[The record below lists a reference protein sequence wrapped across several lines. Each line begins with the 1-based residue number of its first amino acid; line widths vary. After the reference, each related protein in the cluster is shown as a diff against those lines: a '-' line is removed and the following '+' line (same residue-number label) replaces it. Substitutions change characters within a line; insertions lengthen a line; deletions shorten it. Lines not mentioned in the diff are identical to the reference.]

1 MRKIIFLFIATLV
14 VFANSCKDITTEDT
28 SRITYYVTFQF
39 DDAIGT
45 DQFGNSKVIIPKG
58 TSYDVTQHFT
68 ATEGDKDVASS
79 AQIDGTVDGNT
90 PGYYPVAYSAVN
102 VDGYAA
108 AKVKG
113 IFVSDPS
120 VTTNMEGSYSA
131 TVYRKPTGSSFNSG
145 FPANVV
151 KVTDGI
157 FYIDRLLGSYYYDG
171 IGYSAYGSYFVHGF
185 VYLHPDNTITLCASY
200 SPAWKDELAGLNDG
214 KYDPETGVI
223 TFTSIYAGGRQFFVT
238 LTPSN

>member
-1 MRKIIFLFIATLV
+1 MRKIIFLFIVSLSLLAY
-14 VFANSCKDITTEDT
+14 SCKEITTQDT

-39 DDAIGT
+39 DDVIGT
-45 DQFGNSKVIIPKG
+45 DQLGNNEVIIPKG

-68 ATEGDKDVASS
+68 ATEGDKDVAGS

-113 IFVSDPS
+113 VFVSDPS
-120 VTTNMEGSYSA
+120 VTTNMEGAYSA
-131 TVYRKPTGSSFNSG
+131 TVSRVPGSSFSAG

-151 KVTDGI
+151 KITDGI

-171 IGYSAYGSYFVHGF
+171 LGYSAYGSYFVHGF
-185 VYLHPDNTITLCASY
+185 VYLHPDNTLTLCASY
-200 SPAWKDELAGLNDG
+200 CPAWRDELAGLNDG
-214 KYDPETGVI
+214 MYDPATGII